1 MALLNERRIVNLNK
15 DSYEQIKEYCESNA
29 LNLPKWLEKIALEKI
44 SKKENS
50 MEDVNELISL
60 LKDSLQQSSNK
71 KILLKG

>member
-44 SKKENS
+44 SKRENS
-50 MEDVNELISL
+50 TDDVDELISF
-60 LKDSLQQSSNK
+60 LKDSLQQSNK